1 MSKNEINCPA
11 CGAPVTIEP
20 GKVRVICAFCG
31 VSVAIPEE
39 EQIKLPPPPPPPP
52 VKTED
57 EVAKVLREAQ
67 PVARTALRG
76 YAWWTILKRFIP
88 TCLGILFLLC
98 IAGCVLGGVLIYWAQ
113 NRF

>member
-1 MSKNEINCPA
+1 MPESKLNCPA

-20 GKVRVICAFCG
+20 GKVRMICAFCG

-39 EQIKLPPPPPPPP
+39 KQIKLAPPPPPPP

-67 PVARTALRG
+67 PVAQTALRG

-98 IAGCVLGGVLIYWAQ
+98 IAGCVLGGVLIYTLRQ
-113 NRF
+113 